1 MNPVLWFLVWAALM
15 CTVVVAVLAWSLRRA
30 SRAGLTGSERD
41 SVLSQ
46 VAVYREH
53 LSELQHELAQGT
65 LDQAGFDASHEE
77 LTQRLLEDTPAKT
90 ASATPATAATAAT
103 AVLPPR
109 WKILGSSLALAVP
122 LLSFSFYFM
131 VGTPLG
137 IDPVLAS
144 QVGGDEQISSDKLQT
159 MADQLRQRLTENPNN
174 AEGWVMMGRIE
185 RALGQFDPADEA
197 FKKSLLLAANDDVRI
212 ERAEVLAQKNQGN
225 FEGEP
230 WEIIQSVLKADPAH
244 GNALLLA
251 GSAAFSQAQFQ
262 DALKYWDKVRGLL
275 PASSP
280 DLPALV
286 EAINKARERLNMPP
300 LDPDTVVAQ
309 APQAPVL
316 PAKPAKGK
324 TASGAERIAGR
335 VSLDPSLA
343 SQVSSKDTVFIY
355 ANAADGPR
363 MPLAIVRTTV
373 DKLPY
378 DFVLDDSMAMNPQMK
393 LSSISSVMVRAR
405 ISRSGNA
412 MAQPGDLGVSA
423 GPIKPGSK
431 EKLNLVIAQPL
442 SK

>member
-1 MNPVLWFLVWAALM
+1 MNAVQWFLVWAALM
-15 CTVVVAVLAWSLRRA
+15 CVGVVAVIGWSLRRA
-30 SRAGLTGSERD
+30 SRAGLTASERD

-53 LSELQHELAQGT
+53 LAELQHELAQGT

-77 LTQRLLEDTPAKT
+77 LTQRLLEDTPTKT
-90 ASATPATAATAAT
+90 TSATAATSAS
-103 AVLPPR
+103 AVVLPR
-109 WKILGSSLALAVP
+109 WKILGSSLALAIP
-122 LLSFSFYFM
+122 LLSFGLYFM
-131 VGTPLG
+131 VGTPVG

-144 QVGGDEQISSDKLQT
+144 QVGGDEQISSEKLQS
-159 MADQLRQRLTENPNN
+159 MADQLRQRLVENPNN

-197 FKKSLLLAANDDVRI
+197 FKKSLALAANDDVRI

-230 WEIIQSVLKADPAH
+230 WDIIQSVLKADPEP

-251 GSAAFSQAQFQ
+251 GSAAFSQGQFQ
-262 DALKYWDKVRGLL
+262 DSLKYWDKVRGLL

-286 EAINKARERLNMPP
+286 EAINKARERLNMPA

-309 APQAPVL
+309 APPPSAL

-324 TASGAERIAGR
+324 TAPGAERIAGR

-343 SQVSSKDTVFIY
+343 SQVSPTDTVFSY

-363 MPLAIVRTTV
+363 IPLAIVRTTV

-393 LSSISSVMVRAR
+393 LSNISSVMVRAR

-423 GPIKPGSK
+423 GPVKPGSK
-431 EKLNLVIAQPL
+431 EKLNLLIAQPL

>member
-1 MNPVLWFLVWAALM
+1 MNAVQWFLVWAALM
-15 CTVVVAVLAWSLRRA
+15 CVGVVAILAWSLRRA
-30 SRAGLTGSERD
+30 SLAGLLASERD
-41 SVLSQ
+41 SVLSH

-53 LSELQHELAQGT
+53 LAELQHELAQGT
-65 LDQAGFDASHEE
+65 LDQAGFDTSHEE
-77 LTQRLLEDTPAKT
+77 LTQRLLEDTPRKPT
-90 ASATPATAATAAT
+90 STAAAAT
-103 AVLPPR
+103 AVVPR
-109 WKILGSSLALAVP
+109 WKILGSSLALLIP
-122 LLSFSFYFM
+122 LLSFALYFV
-131 VGTPLG
+131 VGTPGGL
-137 IDPVLAS
+137 DPVLAN
-144 QVGGDEQISSDKLQT
+144 QVGGDEQISTDKLQS
-159 MADQLRQRLTENPNN
+159 MADQLRQRLSENPNN

-185 RALGQFDPADEA
+185 RALGHLDPAEEA
-197 FKKSLLLAANDDVRI
+197 FKKSLSLAANDDVRI
-212 ERAEVLAQKNQGN
+212 ERAEVLAQKNQGK

-230 WEIIQSVLKADPAH
+230 WSIIQSVLKADPEH

-251 GSAAFSQAQFQ
+251 GSAAFSQGQFQ

-309 APQAPVL
+309 APQASAMQ
-316 PAKPAKGK
+316 AKPAKGK
-324 TASGAERIAGR
+324 TAPGAERIAGR
-335 VSLDPSLA
+335 VSLDPSLV
-343 SQVSSKDTVFIY
+343 SQVSPKDTVFIY

-405 ISRSGNA
+405 ISRSGHA
-412 MAQPGDLGVSA
+412 MAQPGGLGVSA
-423 GPIKPGSK
+423 GPIKPGAK

>member
-1 MNPVLWFLVWAALM
+1 MNAVQWFLICAVLM
-15 CTVVVAVLAWSLRRA
+15 CVAVVLVFAWSLRRA
-30 SRAGLTGSERD
+30 SLAGLQLSEHEN
-41 SVLSQ
+41 VLSQ

-53 LSELQHELAQGT
+53 LAELQHELAQGT
-65 LDQAGFDASHEE
+65 LDQAGFDTSHEE
-77 LTQRLLEDTPAKT
+77 LTQRLLEDTPQKT
-90 ASATPATAATAAT
+90 ASVPMA
-103 AVLPPR
+103 LPHWR
-109 WKILGSSLALAVP
+109 SLVAGLALAIP
-122 LLSFSFYFM
+122 LLSFSMYFW
-131 VGTPLG
+131 VGTPVG
-137 IDPVLAS
+137 IDPLLAN
-144 QVGGDEQISSDKLQT
+144 QVGGDEQISSEKLQA
-159 MADQLRQRLTENPNN
+159 MSDQLRQRLAENPNN
-174 AEGWVMMGRIE
+174 AEGWVMLGRIE
-185 RALGQFDPADEA
+185 RALARFDPADEA
-197 FKKSLLLAANDDVRI
+197 FKKSLSIAANDDVRI
-212 ERAEVLAQKNQGN
+212 ERAEVLAQKNQGK

-230 WEIIQSVLKADPAH
+230 WDIIQSVLKADPEH

-251 GSAAFSQAQFQ
+251 GSAAFSQGQFQ

-275 PASSP
+275 PVSSP

-286 EAINKARERLNMPP
+286 EAINKARERLNMPA

-309 APQAPVL
+309 APAPT
-316 PAKPAKGK
+316 AKPMQGK
-324 TASGAERIAGR
+324 TAPGAERIAGR

-343 SQVSSKDTVFIY
+343 SQVSPQDTVFIY

-393 LSSISSVMVRAR
+393 LSHISAVMVRAR

>member
-1 MNPVLWFLVWAALM
+1 MNAVQWFLVWAAVM
-15 CTVVVAVLAWSLRRA
+15 CVAVVAVLAWALRRA
-30 SRAGLTGSERD
+30 SLAGLQASEREQ
-41 SVLSQ
+41 VLSH

-53 LSELQHELAQGT
+53 LAELQHELAQGT

-77 LTQRLLEDTPAKT
+77 LTQRLLEDTPKQ
-90 ASATPATAATAAT
+90 
-103 AVLPPR
+103 AV
-109 WKILGSSLALAVP
+109 AAVP
-122 LLSFSFYFM
+122 PVTSHWRGLVASVAVVIPLCSFALYFV
-131 VGTPLG
+131 VGTPVG
-137 IDPVLAS
+137 IDPLLAN
-144 QVGGDEQISSDKLQT
+144 QVGGDEQISSEKLQS
-159 MADQLRQRLTENPNN
+159 MAEQLRQRLAENSNN

-185 RALGQFDPADEA
+185 RALGHFDPADEA
-197 FKKSLLLAANDDVRI
+197 FKKSLALAANDDVQI
-212 ERAEVLAQKNQGN
+212 ERAEVLAQKNQGK

-230 WEIIQSVLKADPAH
+230 WDIIHSVLKADPEH

-251 GSAAFSQAQFQ
+251 GSAAFSQGQFQ
-262 DALKYWDKVRGLL
+262 ESLKYWDKVRGLL

-300 LDPDTVVAQ
+300 LDPNTVVAQ
-309 APQAPVL
+309 APQMPAA
-316 PAKPAKGK
+316 PAKPAQGK
-324 TASGAERIAGR
+324 TAPGSERISGR

-343 SQVSSKDTVFIY
+343 TQVSPQDTVFIY

-393 LSSISSVMVRAR
+393 LSHISAVMVRAR

-431 EKLNLVIAQPL
+431 EKLNLVISQPL

>member
-1 MNPVLWFLVWAALM
+1 MNAVQWFLICAVLM
-15 CTVVVAVLAWSLRRA
+15 CVAVVLVFAWSLRRA
-30 SRAGLTGSERD
+30 SLAGLPVSEREN
-41 SVLSQ
+41 VLSQ

-53 LSELQHELAQGT
+53 LAELQHELAQGT

-77 LTQRLLEDTPAKT
+77 LTQRLLEDTPQKN
-90 ASATPATAATAAT
+90 ASEPLASLHWRGLVA
-103 AVLPPR
+103 
-109 WKILGSSLALAVP
+109 GLALAIP
-122 LLSFSFYFM
+122 LLSFGMYFW
-131 VGTPLG
+131 VGTPVG
-137 IDPVLAS
+137 IDPLLAN
-144 QVGGDEQISSDKLQT
+144 QVGGDEQISSEKLQT
-159 MADQLRQRLTENPNN
+159 MSDQLRQRLAENPNN
-174 AEGWVMMGRIE
+174 AEGWVMLGRIE
-185 RALGQFDPADEA
+185 RALARYEPADEA
-197 FKKSLLLAANDDVRI
+197 FKKALSIAANDDVRI
-212 ERAEVLAQKNQGN
+212 ERAEVLAQKNQGK

-230 WEIIQSVLKADPAH
+230 WDIIQSVLKADPEH

-251 GSAAFSQAQFQ
+251 GSAAFSQGQFQ

-275 PASSP
+275 PVSSP

-286 EAINKARERLNMPP
+286 EAINKARERLNMPA

-309 APQAPVL
+309 APQTPAPT
-316 PAKPAKGK
+316 AKPTQGK
-324 TASGAERIAGR
+324 SAPGAERIAGR

-343 SQVSSKDTVFIY
+343 SQVSPQDTVFIY

-393 LSSISSVMVRAR
+393 LSHISAVMVRAR

-423 GPIKPGSK
+423 GPVKPGSK

>member
-1 MNPVLWFLVWAALM
+1 MNAVQWFLVWAAVM
-15 CTVVVAVLAWSLRRA
+15 CVAVVAVLAWALRRA
-30 SRAGLTGSERD
+30 SLAGLQASEREQ
-41 SVLSQ
+41 VLSH

-53 LSELQHELAQGT
+53 LAELQHELAQGT

-77 LTQRLLEDTPAKT
+77 LTQRLLEDTPKQ
-90 ASATPATAATAAT
+90 
-103 AVLPPR
+103 AV
-109 WKILGSSLALAVP
+109 AAVP
-122 LLSFSFYFM
+122 PVTSHWRGLVASVAVVIPLCSFALYFV
-131 VGTPLG
+131 VGTPVG
-137 IDPVLAS
+137 IDPLLAN
-144 QVGGDEQISSDKLQT
+144 QVGGDEQISSEKLQS
-159 MADQLRQRLTENPNN
+159 MAEQLRQRLAENPNN

-185 RALGQFDPADEA
+185 RALGHFDPADEA
-197 FKKSLLLAANDDVRI
+197 FKKSLALAANDDVQI
-212 ERAEVLAQKNQGN
+212 ERAEVLAQKNQGK

-230 WEIIQSVLKADPAH
+230 WDIIHSVLKADPEH

-251 GSAAFSQAQFQ
+251 GSAAFSQGQFQ
-262 DALKYWDKVRGLL
+262 ESLKYWDKVRGLL

-300 LDPDTVVAQ
+300 LDPNTVVAQ
-309 APQAPVL
+309 APQMPAA
-316 PAKPAKGK
+316 PAKPAQGK
-324 TASGAERIAGR
+324 TAPGSERISGR

-343 SQVSSKDTVFIY
+343 TQVSPQDTVFIY

-393 LSSISSVMVRAR
+393 LSHISAVMVRAR

-431 EKLNLVIAQPL
+431 EKLNLVISQPL

>member
-1 MNPVLWFLVWAALM
+1 MNAVQWFLVWAALM
-15 CTVVVAVLAWSLRRA
+15 CVGVVAVIGWSLRRA
-30 SRAGLTGSERD
+30 SRAGLTATERD
-41 SVLSQ
+41 SLLSQ

-53 LSELQHELAQGT
+53 LAELQNELAQGT

-77 LTQRLLEDTPAKT
+77 LTQRLLEDTPPKT
-90 ASATPATAATAAT
+90 ASATAATSVAAV
-103 AVLPPR
+103 VLPR
-109 WKILGSSLALAVP
+109 WKILGGSLAVAIP
-122 LLSFSFYFM
+122 LLSFGLYFM
-131 VGTPLG
+131 VGTPVG
-137 IDPVLAS
+137 IDPMLAS
-144 QVGGDEQISSDKLQT
+144 QVGGDEQISSEKLQA
-159 MADQLRQRLTENPNN
+159 MADQLRQRLVENPNN
-174 AEGWVMMGRIE
+174 AEGWVIMGRIE
-185 RALGQFDPADEA
+185 RALGQFDTADEA
-197 FKKSLLLAANDDVRI
+197 FKKSLALAANDDVRI

-230 WEIIQSVLKADPAH
+230 WDIIQTVLKADPEH

-251 GSAAFSQAQFQ
+251 GSAAFSQGQFQ
-262 DALKYWDKVRGLL
+262 DSLKYWDKVRGLL

-309 APQAPVL
+309 APPPSAM

-324 TASGAERIAGR
+324 TAPGAERIAGR

-343 SQVSSKDTVFIY
+343 SQVSPNDTVFIY

-363 MPLAIVRTTV
+363 IPLAIVRTTV

-393 LSSISSVMVRAR
+393 LSNISSVMVRAR

-423 GPIKPGSK
+423 GPVKPGSK
-431 EKLNLVIAQPL
+431 EKMNLLIAQPL

>member
-1 MNPVLWFLVWAALM
+1 M
-15 CTVVVAVLAWSLRRA
+15 
-30 SRAGLTGSERD
+30 
-41 SVLSQ
+41 
-46 VAVYREH
+46 
-53 LSELQHELAQGT
+53 
-65 LDQAGFDASHEE
+65 
-77 LTQRLLEDTPAKT
+77 
-90 ASATPATAATAAT
+90 
-103 AVLPPR
+103 
-109 WKILGSSLALAVP
+109 
-122 LLSFSFYFM
+122 YFW
-131 VGTPLG
+131 VGTPVG
-137 IDPVLAS
+137 IDPLLAN
-144 QVGGDEQISSDKLQT
+144 QVGGDEQISTEKLQA
-159 MADQLRQRLTENPNN
+159 MADQLRQRLVDNPNN
-174 AEGWVMMGRIE
+174 AEGWVMLGRIE
-185 RALGQFDPADEA
+185 RALGHFDPADEA
-197 FKKSLLLAANDDVRI
+197 FKKSLALAPNDDVQI
-212 ERAEVLAQKNQGN
+212 ERAEVLAQKNQGK
-225 FEGEP
+225 FDGEP
-230 WEIIQSVLKADPAH
+230 WSIIQGVLKADPEH

-251 GSAAFSQAQFQ
+251 GSAAFSQGQFQ

-300 LDPDTVVAQ
+300 LDPNTVVAQ
-309 APQAPVL
+309 APPMPAA
-316 PAKPAKGK
+316 PAKPAQGK
-324 TASGAERIAGR
+324 TAPGAERIAGR

-343 SQVSSKDTVFIY
+343 SQVSPQDTVFIY

-393 LSSISSVMVRAR
+393 LSHISAVMVRAR

-431 EKLNLVIAQPL
+431 DKLNLVISQPL

>member
-1 MNPVLWFLVWAALM
+1 MNAVQWFLVWAALM
-15 CTVVVAVLAWSLRRA
+15 CLGVVAVLAWSLRRA
-30 SRAGLTGSERD
+30 ARAGLLASERD

-53 LSELQHELAQGT
+53 LAELQHELAQGS

-77 LTQRLLEDTPAKT
+77 LTQRLLEDTPVKPT
-90 ASATPATAATAAT
+90 SAA
-103 AVLPPR
+103 AVLVPR
-109 WKILGSSLALAVP
+109 WKTLGSSLALLIP
-122 LLSFSFYFM
+122 LLSFTLYFV
-131 VGTPLG
+131 VGTPVG
-137 IDPVLAS
+137 IDPMLAN
-144 QVGGDEQISSDKLQT
+144 QVGGDEQISTDKLQS
-159 MADQLRQRLTENPNN
+159 MADQLRQRLGENPNN

-185 RALGQFDPADEA
+185 RALGHFEPADEA
-197 FKKSLLLAANDDVRI
+197 FKKSLSLATNDDVRI
-212 ERAEVLAQKNQGN
+212 ERAEVLAQKNQGK

-230 WEIIQSVLKADPAH
+230 WDIIQSVLKADPEH

-251 GSAAFSQAQFQ
+251 GSAAFSQGQFQ
-262 DALKYWDKVRGLL
+262 DALTYWDKVRGLL

-309 APQAPVL
+309 APQASAL

-324 TASGAERIAGR
+324 TAPGAERIVGR

-343 SQVSSKDTVFIY
+343 SQVSPTDTVFIY

-393 LSSISSVMVRAR
+393 LSHISAVMVRAR

>member
-1 MNPVLWFLVWAALM
+1 M
-15 CTVVVAVLAWSLRRA
+15 
-30 SRAGLTGSERD
+30 
-41 SVLSQ
+41 
-46 VAVYREH
+46 
-53 LSELQHELAQGT
+53 
-65 LDQAGFDASHEE
+65 
-77 LTQRLLEDTPAKT
+77 
-90 ASATPATAATAAT
+90 
-103 AVLPPR
+103 
-109 WKILGSSLALAVP
+109 
-122 LLSFSFYFM
+122 YFW
-131 VGTPLG
+131 VGTPAG
-137 IDPVLAS
+137 IDPMLAN
-144 QVGGDEQISSDKLQT
+144 QVGGDEQISTEKLQS
-159 MADQLRQRLTENPNN
+159 MSDQLRQRLAENPNN
-174 AEGWVMMGRIE
+174 AEGWVMLGRIE
-185 RALGQFDPADEA
+185 RALGRFDPADEA
-197 FKKSLLLAANDDVRI
+197 FKKSLAIALNDDVSI
-212 ERAEVLAQKNQGN
+212 ERAEVLAQKNQGK

-230 WEIIQSVLKADPAH
+230 WDIIQSVLKADPEH

-251 GSAAFSQAQFQ
+251 GSAAFSQGQFQ

-286 EAINKARERLNMPP
+286 EAINKARERLNMPA

-309 APQAPVL
+309 APPSPAPT
-316 PAKPAKGK
+316 AKPTQGK
-324 TASGAERIAGR
+324 TAPGAERIAGR
-335 VSLDPSLA
+335 VSLDPALA
-343 SQVSSKDTVFIY
+343 SQVSPQDTVFIY

-393 LSSISSVMVRAR
+393 LSHISAVMVRAR

-431 EKLNLVIAQPL
+431 EKINLVIAQPL

>member
-1 MNPVLWFLVWAALM
+1 
-15 CTVVVAVLAWSLRRA
+15 LRRA
-30 SRAGLTGSERD
+30 SLAGLQLSEHEN
-41 SVLSQ
+41 VLSQ

-53 LSELQHELAQGT
+53 LAELQHELAQGT
-65 LDQAGFDASHEE
+65 LDQAGFDTSHEE
-77 LTQRLLEDTPAKT
+77 LTQRLLEDTPQKT
-90 ASATPATAATAAT
+90 ASAPLA
-103 AVLPPR
+103 LPHWR
-109 WKILGSSLALAVP
+109 GLVAGLALAIP
-122 LLSFSFYFM
+122 LLSFSMYFW
-131 VGTPLG
+131 VGTPVG
-137 IDPVLAS
+137 IDPLLAN
-144 QVGGDEQISSDKLQT
+144 QVGGDEQISSEKLQA
-159 MADQLRQRLTENPNN
+159 MSDQLRQRLAENPNN
-174 AEGWVMMGRIE
+174 AEGWVMLGRIE
-185 RALGQFDPADEA
+185 RALARFDPADEA
-197 FKKSLLLAANDDVRI
+197 FKKSLSIAANDDVRI
-212 ERAEVLAQKNQGN
+212 ERAEVLAQKNQGK

-230 WEIIQSVLKADPAH
+230 WDIIQSVLKADPEH

-251 GSAAFSQAQFQ
+251 GSAAFSQGQFQ

-275 PASSP
+275 PVSSP

-286 EAINKARERLNMPP
+286 EAINKARERLNMPA
-300 LDPDTVVAQ
+300 LDPDTVLAQ
-309 APQAPVL
+309 APQAPA
-316 PAKPAKGK
+316 PTAKPMQGK
-324 TASGAERIAGR
+324 TAPGAERIAGR

-343 SQVSSKDTVFIY
+343 SQVSPQDTVFIY

-393 LSSISSVMVRAR
+393 LSHISAVMVRAR

>member
-1 MNPVLWFLVWAALM
+1 
-15 CTVVVAVLAWSLRRA
+15 
-30 SRAGLTGSERD
+30 
-41 SVLSQ
+41 VLSQ

-53 LSELQHELAQGT
+53 LAELQHELAQGT
-65 LDQAGFDASHEE
+65 LDQAGFDTSHEE
-77 LTQRLLEDTPAKT
+77 LTQRLLEDTPQKT
-90 ASATPATAATAAT
+90 ASAPQA
-103 AVLPPR
+103 LPHWR
-109 WKILGSSLALAVP
+109 GLVAGLALAIP
-122 LLSFSFYFM
+122 LLSFSMYFW
-131 VGTPLG
+131 VGTPVG
-137 IDPVLAS
+137 IDPLLAN
-144 QVGGDEQISSDKLQT
+144 QVGGDEQISSEKLQA
-159 MADQLRQRLTENPNN
+159 MSDQLRQRLAENPNN
-174 AEGWVMMGRIE
+174 AEGWVMLGRIE
-185 RALGQFDPADEA
+185 RALARFDPADEA
-197 FKKSLLLAANDDVRI
+197 FKKSLSIAANDDVRI
-212 ERAEVLAQKNQGN
+212 ERAEVLAQKNQGK

-230 WEIIQSVLKADPAH
+230 WDIIQSVLKADPEH

-251 GSAAFSQAQFQ
+251 GSAAFSQGQFQ

-275 PASSP
+275 PVSSP

-286 EAINKARERLNMPP
+286 EAINKARERLNMPA
-300 LDPDTVVAQ
+300 LDPDTVLAQ
-309 APQAPVL
+309 APQAPA
-316 PAKPAKGK
+316 PTAKPMQGK
-324 TASGAERIAGR
+324 TAPGAERIAGR

-343 SQVSSKDTVFIY
+343 SQVSPQDTVFIY

-393 LSSISSVMVRAR
+393 LSHISAVMVRAR

>member
-1 MNPVLWFLVWAALM
+1 MCAA
-15 CTVVVAVLAWSLRRA
+15 VVMVFAWSLRRA
-30 SRAGLTGSERD
+30 SLAGLQVSEHD
-41 SVLSQ
+41 NVLSQ

-53 LSELQHELAQGT
+53 LAELQHELAQGT
-65 LDQAGFDASHEE
+65 LDQAGFDTSHEE
-77 LTQRLLEDTPAKT
+77 LTQRLLEDTPPK
-90 ASATPATAATAAT
+90 TAATRVDTTHWRGLVA
-103 AVLPPR
+103 
-109 WKILGSSLALAVP
+109 GLALAIP
-122 LLSFSFYFM
+122 LLSFGMYFW
-131 VGTPLG
+131 VGTPVG
-137 IDPVLAS
+137 IDPLLAN
-144 QVGGDEQISSDKLQT
+144 QVGGDEQISTEKLQA
-159 MADQLRQRLTENPNN
+159 MSDQLRQRLAENPNN
-174 AEGWVMMGRIE
+174 AEGWVMLGRIE
-185 RALGQFDPADEA
+185 RALGRFDPADEA
-197 FKKSLLLAANDDVRI
+197 FKKSLAIAVNDDVSI
-212 ERAEVLAQKNQGN
+212 ERAEVLAQKNQGK
-225 FEGEP
+225 FDGEP
-230 WEIIQSVLKADPAH
+230 WNIIQSVLKADPEH

-251 GSAAFSQAQFQ
+251 GSAAFSQGQFQ

-286 EAINKARERLNMPP
+286 EAINKARERLNMPA

-309 APQAPVL
+309 APPSSAPT
-316 PAKPAKGK
+316 AKPTKAK
-324 TASGAERIAGR
+324 TAPGAERITGR
-335 VSLDPSLA
+335 VSLDPALA
-343 SQVSSKDTVFIY
+343 SQVSPQDTVFIY

-393 LSSISSVMVRAR
+393 LSHISAVMVRAR

>member
-1 MNPVLWFLVWAALM
+1 MNAVQWFLICAVLM
-15 CTVVVAVLAWSLRRA
+15 CVAVVLVLAWSLRRA
-30 SRAGLTGSERD
+30 SRAGSQLSEHEN
-41 SVLSQ
+41 VLSQ

-53 LSELQHELAQGT
+53 LAELQHELAQGT
-65 LDQAGFDASHEE
+65 LDQAGFDTSHEE
-77 LTQRLLEDTPAKT
+77 LTQRLLEDTPQKT
-90 ASATPATAATAAT
+90 ASAPVASPHWRSLVA
-103 AVLPPR
+103 
-109 WKILGSSLALAVP
+109 GLALAIP
-122 LLSFSFYFM
+122 LMSFGMYFW
-131 VGTPLG
+131 VGTPAG
-137 IDPVLAS
+137 IDPMLAN
-144 QVGGDEQISSDKLQT
+144 QVGGDEQISTEKLQA
-159 MADQLRQRLTENPNN
+159 MSDQLSQRLAENPNN
-174 AEGWVMMGRIE
+174 AEGWVMLGRIE
-185 RALGQFDPADEA
+185 RALGRFDPADEA
-197 FKKSLLLAANDDVRI
+197 FKKSLAIAVNDDVSI
-212 ERAEVLAQKNQGN
+212 ERAEVLAQKNQGK

-230 WEIIQSVLKADPAH
+230 WDIIQSVLKADPEH

-251 GSAAFSQAQFQ
+251 GSAAFSQGQFQ

-286 EAINKARERLNMPP
+286 EAINKARERLNMPA
-300 LDPDTVVAQ
+300 LDPETVVAQ
-309 APQAPVL
+309 APPSPAPT
-316 PAKPAKGK
+316 AKPTQGK
-324 TASGAERIAGR
+324 TAPGAERIAGR
-335 VSLDPSLA
+335 VSLDPALA
-343 SQVSSKDTVFIY
+343 SQVSPQDTVFIY

-393 LSSISSVMVRAR
+393 LSHISAVMVRAR

-431 EKLNLVIAQPL
+431 EKINLVIAQPL

>member
-1 MNPVLWFLVWAALM
+1 MNAVQWFLIWAALM
-15 CTVVVAVLAWSLRRA
+15 CVAVVSVLAWSLRRA
-30 SRAGLTGSERD
+30 SQAGLQASEREN
-41 SVLSQ
+41 VLSQ

-53 LSELQHELAQGT
+53 LAELQHELAQGT

-77 LTQRLLEDTPAKT
+77 LTQRLLEDTPQKPT
-90 ASATPATAATAAT
+90 SAPADTPQWRGLVA
-103 AVLPPR
+103 
-109 WKILGSSLALAVP
+109 GMALAIP
-122 LLSFSFYFM
+122 LLSFGLYFW
-131 VGTPLG
+131 VGTPVG
-137 IDPVLAS
+137 IDPLLAN
-144 QVGGDEQISSDKLQT
+144 QVGGDEQISSEKLQA
-159 MADQLRQRLTENPNN
+159 MSDQLRQRLAENPNN
-174 AEGWVMMGRIE
+174 AEGWVMLGRIE
-185 RALGQFDPADEA
+185 RALGHFDPANEA
-197 FKKSLLLAANDDVRI
+197 FQKSLSLAANDDVRI
-212 ERAEVLAQKNQGN
+212 ERAEVLAQKNQGK
-225 FEGEP
+225 FDGEP
-230 WEIIQSVLKADPAH
+230 WDIIQSVLKADPEH

-251 GSAAFSQAQFQ
+251 GSAAFSQGQFQ

-280 DLPALV
+280 DLPPLV
-286 EAINKARERLNMPP
+286 EAINKARERLNMPA

-309 APQAPVL
+309 APQM
-316 PAKPAKGK
+316 PAVPTKPAPGK
-324 TASGAERIAGR
+324 TAPGAERISGR

-343 SQVSSKDTVFIY
+343 SQVSPQDTVFIY

-393 LSSISSVMVRAR
+393 LSHISAVMVRAR

-431 EKLNLVIAQPL
+431 GKLNLVIAQPL

>member
-1 MNPVLWFLVWAALM
+1 MNAVQWFLIWAALM
-15 CTVVVAVLAWSLRRA
+15 CVAVVSVLAWSLRRA
-30 SRAGLTGSERD
+30 SHAGLQVSEREN
-41 SVLSQ
+41 VLSQ

-53 LSELQHELAQGT
+53 LAELQHELAQGT

-77 LTQRLLEDTPAKT
+77 LTQRLLEDTPQKL
-90 ASATPATAATAAT
+90 ASVPADTPHWRALVT
-103 AVLPPR
+103 
-109 WKILGSSLALAVP
+109 GLALAIP
-122 LLSFSFYFM
+122 LMSFGLYFW
-131 VGTPLG
+131 VGTPVG
-137 IDPVLAS
+137 IDPLLAN
-144 QVGGDEQISSDKLQT
+144 QVGGDEQISSEKLQA
-159 MADQLRQRLTENPNN
+159 MSDLLRQRLAENPNN
-174 AEGWVMMGRIE
+174 AEGWVMLGRIE
-185 RALGQFDPADEA
+185 RALGHFEPADEA
-197 FKKSLLLAANDDVRI
+197 FKKSLSLAANDDVRI
-212 ERAEVLAQKNQGN
+212 ERAEVLAQKNQGK
-225 FEGEP
+225 FDGEP
-230 WEIIQSVLKADPAH
+230 WDIIQSVLKADPEH

-251 GSAAFSQAQFQ
+251 GSAAFSQGQFQ
-262 DALKYWDKVRGLL
+262 DSLKYWDKVRGLL

-280 DLPALV
+280 DLPPLV
-286 EAINKARERLNMPP
+286 EAINKARERLNMPA

-309 APQAPVL
+309 APQMPAA
-316 PAKPAKGK
+316 PAKPAQGK
-324 TASGAERIAGR
+324 TAPGAERISGR

-343 SQVSSKDTVFIY
+343 SQVSPQDTVFIY

-393 LSSISSVMVRAR
+393 LSHISAVMVRAS

-431 EKLNLVIAQPL
+431 GKLNLVIAQPL

>member
-1 MNPVLWFLVWAALM
+1 
-15 CTVVVAVLAWSLRRA
+15 LA
-30 SRAGLTGSERD
+30 
-41 SVLSQ
+41 
-46 VAVYREH
+46 
-53 LSELQHELAQGT
+53 ELQHELAQGT
-65 LDQAGFDASHEE
+65 LDQAGFDTSHEE
-77 LTQRLLEDTPAKT
+77 LTQRLLEDTPQKT
-90 ASATPATAATAAT
+90 ASAPLA
-103 AVLPPR
+103 LPHWR
-109 WKILGSSLALAVP
+109 GLVAGLALAIP
-122 LLSFSFYFM
+122 LLSFSMYFW
-131 VGTPLG
+131 VGTPVG
-137 IDPVLAS
+137 IDPLLAN
-144 QVGGDEQISSDKLQT
+144 QVGGDEQISSEKLQA
-159 MADQLRQRLTENPNN
+159 MSDQLRQRLAENPNN
-174 AEGWVMMGRIE
+174 AEGWVMLGRIE
-185 RALGQFDPADEA
+185 RALARFDPADEA
-197 FKKSLLLAANDDVRI
+197 FKKSLSIAANDDVRI
-212 ERAEVLAQKNQGN
+212 ERAEVLAQKNQGK

-230 WEIIQSVLKADPAH
+230 WDIIQSVLKADPEH

-251 GSAAFSQAQFQ
+251 GSAAFSQGQFQ

-275 PASSP
+275 PVSSP

-286 EAINKARERLNMPP
+286 EAINKARERLNMPA
-300 LDPDTVVAQ
+300 LDPDTVLAQ
-309 APQAPVL
+309 APQAPA
-316 PAKPAKGK
+316 PTAKPMQGK
-324 TASGAERIAGR
+324 TAPGAERIAGR

-343 SQVSSKDTVFIY
+343 SQVSPQDTVFIY

-393 LSSISSVMVRAR
+393 LSHISAVMVRAR

>member
-1 MNPVLWFLVWAALM
+1 MCAGVVL
-15 CTVVVAVLAWSLRRA
+15 VLGWHLRRA
-30 SRAGLTGSERD
+30 SLAGLQVSEREN
-41 SVLSQ
+41 VLSQ

-53 LSELQHELAQGT
+53 LAELQNELAQGT

-77 LTQRLLEDTPAKT
+77 LTQRLLEDAPQPVASTHAK
-90 ASATPATAATAAT
+90 APHWRGL
-103 AVLPPR
+103 VL
-109 WKILGSSLALAVP
+109 GLALAIP
-122 LLSFSFYFM
+122 LLSFGLYFV
-131 VGTPLG
+131 VGTPVG
-137 IDPVLAS
+137 IDPLLAN
-144 QVGGDEQISSDKLQT
+144 QVGGDEQISNDKLQG
-159 MADQLRQRLTENPNN
+159 MADQLSQRLADNPNN

-185 RALGQFDPADEA
+185 RALGEFDKADTA
-197 FKKSLLLAANDDVRI
+197 FKKALSLAANDDVRI
-212 ERAEVLAQKNQGN
+212 ERAEVLAQKNQGK
-225 FEGEP
+225 FDGEP
-230 WEIIQSVLKADPAH
+230 WDIIHSVLKADPEH

-251 GSAAFSQAQFQ
+251 GSAAFSQGQFQ
-262 DALKYWDKVRGLL
+262 DALGYWNKVRGLL

-286 EAINKARERLNMPP
+286 EAINKARERLNLPP
-300 LDPDTVVAQ
+300 LDPETVVAQ
-309 APQAPVL
+309 APQAPSTA
-316 PAKPAKGK
+316 PPKPTQGK
-324 TASGAERIAGR
+324 SAPGAERIAGR
-335 VSLDPSLA
+335 VSLDPALA
-343 SQVSSKDTVFIY
+343 SQVSPSDTVFIY

-393 LSSISSVMVRAR
+393 LSHISAVMVRAR

-431 EKLNLVIAQPL
+431 DKINLVIAQPL

>member
-1 MNPVLWFLVWAALM
+1 MNAVQWFLVWAALM
-15 CTVVVAVLAWSLRRA
+15 CVGVVAVLGWSLRRA

-53 LSELQHELAQGT
+53 LAELQHELAQGT

-77 LTQRLLEDTPAKT
+77 LTQRLLEDTPPKT
-90 ASATPATAATAAT
+90 ASATSATSAAAS
-103 AVLPPR
+103 VLPR
-109 WKILGSSLALAVP
+109 WKILGSSLALAIP
-122 LLSFSFYFM
+122 LLSFSMYFM

-137 IDPVLAS
+137 IDPVLAN
-144 QVGGDEQISSDKLQT
+144 QVGGDEQISSDKLQA
-159 MADQLRQRLTENPNN
+159 MADQLRQRLAENPNN

-197 FKKSLLLAANDDVRI
+197 FKKSLSLAANDDVRI

-230 WEIIQSVLKADPAH
+230 WEIIQSVLKADPQH

-300 LDPDTVVAQ
+300 LDHPDTVVAQ

-316 PAKPAKGK
+316 PAKPAQGK
-324 TASGAERIAGR
+324 TTPGAERIAGR

-343 SQVSSKDTVFIY
+343 SQVSPKDTVFIY

-363 MPLAIVRTTV
+363 IPLAIVRTTV

-393 LSSISSVMVRAR
+393 LSHISSVMVRAR

>member
-1 MNPVLWFLVWAALM
+1 
-15 CTVVVAVLAWSLRRA
+15 
-30 SRAGLTGSERD
+30 
-41 SVLSQ
+41 LSH

-53 LSELQHELAQGT
+53 LAELQHELAQGT

-77 LTQRLLEDTPAKT
+77 LTQRLLEDTPQKT
-90 ASATPATAATAAT
+90 ASAPVATPDWRGLVA
-103 AVLPPR
+103 
-109 WKILGSSLALAVP
+109 GLALVIP
-122 LLSFSFYFM
+122 LISFGLYFW
-131 VGTPLG
+131 VGTPVG
-137 IDPVLAS
+137 IDPLLAN
-144 QVGGDEQISSDKLQT
+144 QVGGDEQMSSEKLQA
-159 MADQLRQRLTENPNN
+159 MSDQLRQRLVENPNN
-174 AEGWVMMGRIE
+174 AEGWVMLGRIE
-185 RALGQFDPADEA
+185 RALGRFEPADEA
-197 FKKSLLLAANDDVRI
+197 FKKSLSLAANDDVRI
-212 ERAEVLAQKNQGN
+212 ERAEVLAQKNQGK
-225 FEGEP
+225 FDGEP
-230 WEIIQSVLKADPAH
+230 WDIIHSVLKADPEH

-251 GSAAFSQAQFQ
+251 GSAAFSQGQFQ
-262 DALKYWDKVRGLL
+262 DSLKYWDKVRGLL

-286 EAINKARERLNMPP
+286 EAINKARERLNMPA

-309 APQAPVL
+309 APQTPAPT
-316 PAKPAKGK
+316 AKPMQGK
-324 TASGAERIAGR
+324 SAPGAERIAGR

-343 SQVSSKDTVFIY
+343 SQVSPQDTVFIY

-393 LSSISSVMVRAR
+393 LSHISAVMVRAR

>member
-1 MNPVLWFLVWAALM
+1 MNAVQWFLICAVLM
-15 CTVVVAVLAWSLRRA
+15 CVAVVLVFAWSLRRA
-30 SRAGLTGSERD
+30 SLAGLQLSEHEN
-41 SVLSQ
+41 VLSQ

-53 LSELQHELAQGT
+53 LAELQHELAQGT
-65 LDQAGFDASHEE
+65 LDQAGFDTSHEE
-77 LTQRLLEDTPAKT
+77 LTQRLLEDTPQKT
-90 ASATPATAATAAT
+90 ASVPLA
-103 AVLPPR
+103 LPHWR
-109 WKILGSSLALAVP
+109 GLVAGLALAIP
-122 LLSFSFYFM
+122 LLSFSMYFW
-131 VGTPLG
+131 VGTPVG
-137 IDPVLAS
+137 IDPLLAN
-144 QVGGDEQISSDKLQT
+144 QVGGDEQISSEKLQA
-159 MADQLRQRLTENPNN
+159 MSDQLRQRLAENPNN
-174 AEGWVMMGRIE
+174 AEGWVMLGRIE
-185 RALGQFDPADEA
+185 RALARFDPADEA
-197 FKKSLLLAANDDVRI
+197 FKKSLSIAANDDVRI
-212 ERAEVLAQKNQGN
+212 ERAEVLAQKNQGK

-230 WEIIQSVLKADPAH
+230 WDIIQSVLKADPEH

-251 GSAAFSQAQFQ
+251 GSAAFSQGQFQ

-275 PASSP
+275 PVSSP

-286 EAINKARERLNMPP
+286 EAINKARERLNMPA
-300 LDPDTVVAQ
+300 LDSDTVVAQ
-309 APQAPVL
+309 APQAPA
-316 PAKPAKGK
+316 PTAKPMQGK
-324 TASGAERIAGR
+324 TAPGAERIAGR

-343 SQVSSKDTVFIY
+343 SQVSPQDTVFIY

-363 MPLAIVRTTV
+363 MPLAIVRSTV

-393 LSSISSVMVRAR
+393 LSHISAVMVRAR

>member
-1 MNPVLWFLVWAALM
+1 MNAVQWFLVWAALM
-15 CTVVVAVLAWSLRRA
+15 CVGVVAVIGWSLRRA
-30 SRAGLTGSERD
+30 SRAGLTASERD

-53 LSELQHELAQGT
+53 LAELQHELAQGT
-65 LDQAGFDASHEE
+65 LDQAGFDTSHEE
-77 LTQRLLEDTPAKT
+77 LTQRLLEDTPSKT
-90 ASATPATAATAAT
+90 ASATAAPAV
-103 AVLPPR
+103 VLPR
-109 WKILGSSLALAVP
+109 WKILGGSLALAIP
-122 LLSFSFYFM
+122 LLSFSLYFM
-131 VGTPLG
+131 VGTPVG

-144 QVGGDEQISSDKLQT
+144 QVGGDEQISSDKLQA
-159 MADQLRQRLTENPNN
+159 MADQLRQRLVENPNN

-197 FKKSLLLAANDDVRI
+197 FKKSLALSANDDVRI
-212 ERAEVLAQKNQGN
+212 ERAEVLAQKNQGK

-230 WEIIQSVLKADPAH
+230 WDIIQSVLKADPEH

-251 GSAAFSQAQFQ
+251 GSAAFSQGQFQ
-262 DALKYWDKVRGLL
+262 DSLKYWDKVRGLL

-286 EAINKARERLNMPP
+286 EAINKARERLNMPA

-309 APQAPVL
+309 APPTSPM

-343 SQVSSKDTVFIY
+343 AQVSPKDTVFIY

-363 MPLAIVRTTV
+363 IPLAIVRTTV

-393 LSSISSVMVRAR
+393 LSNISSVMVRAR
-405 ISRSGNA
+405 VSRSGNA

-431 EKLNLVIAQPL
+431 EKLNLLIAQPL

>member
-1 MNPVLWFLVWAALM
+1 MNAVQWFLVWAAIM
-15 CTVVVAVLAWSLRRA
+15 CVAVVSVLAWTLRRA
-30 SRAGLTGSERD
+30 TLAGLQASERD
-41 SVLSQ
+41 NVLSQ

-53 LSELQHELAQGT
+53 LAELQHELSQGT

-77 LTQRLLEDTPAKT
+77 LTQRLLEDTPRSPRAPT
-90 ASATPATAATAAT
+90 SVATPYWRGLAA
-103 AVLPPR
+103 
-109 WKILGSSLALAVP
+109 SLAVAIP
-122 LLSFSFYFM
+122 LLSFALYFV
-131 VGTPLG
+131 VGTPVG
-137 IDPVLAS
+137 IDPLLAN
-144 QVGGDEQISSDKLQT
+144 QIGGDEQISNEKLQA
-159 MADQLRQRLTENPNN
+159 MADQLRQRLADNPSN

-185 RALGQFDPADEA
+185 RALGHFEAADEA
-197 FKKSLLLAANDDVRI
+197 FKKSLAIAANDDVQI
-212 ERAEVLAQKNQGN
+212 ERAEVLAQKNQGK
-225 FEGEP
+225 FDGEP
-230 WEIIQSVLKADPAH
+230 WDIIHSVLKADPEH

-251 GSAAFSQAQFQ
+251 GSAAFSQGQFQ
-262 DALKYWDKVRGLL
+262 ESLKYWDKVRGLL

-286 EAINKARERLNMPP
+286 EAINKARERLSMPP
-300 LDPDTVVAQ
+300 LDPNTVVAQ
-309 APQAPVL
+309 APQMPAV
-316 PAKPAKGK
+316 PAKPAPGK
-324 TASGAERIAGR
+324 TAAGAERIAGR
-335 VSLDPSLA
+335 VSLDPSLV
-343 SQVSSKDTVFIY
+343 SQVSPQDTVFIY

-393 LSSISSVMVRAR
+393 LSHISAVMVRAR